1 MKLIYAAD
9 DEKNIRNLIKS
20 FLEKEGYIVE
30 IFDNGDKLYEAFN
43 KKQSDMVILDITMPG
58 SDGFSICNKLRQIS
72 NVPIIMLT
80 ARDGETDYVTGIT
93 LGSDDYFTKP
103 FRPLKLVMRIK
114 AIFRRIGMEKESNEN
129 NEMHFG
135 DISISLNQKTA
146 KIKNNDIALTM
157 TELNFLSFLLEN
169 SNRAVSR
176 EELLNKIWGYDNI
189 VETRVTD
196 DTVKRLRKK
205 LSDAKSIVKIET
217 IWGFGFRLKTEDD

>member
-58 SDGFSICNKLRQIS
+58 SDGFSICSKLRQVS

-80 ARDGETDYVTGIT
+80 ARDGETDYITGIT

-114 AIFRRIGMEKESNEN
+114 AIFRRIDMEKESNDG
-129 NEMHFG
+129 NEIHFG
-135 DISISLNQKTA
+135 DISISEKQKTA
-146 KIKNNDIALTM
+146 KIKNNDVQLTM
-157 TELNFLSFLLEN
+157 TELNFLLFLLEN

-205 LSDAKSIVKIET
+205 LSDAESIVKIET
-217 IWGFGFRLKTEDD
+217 IWGFGFRLKTKDD

>member
-9 DEKNIRNLIKS
+9 DEKNIRNLIKV

-43 KKQSDMVILDITMPG
+43 KKHADMVILDITMPG

-114 AIFRRIGMEKESNEN
+114 AIFRRIDMEKESNEN

-135 DISISLNQKTA
+135 DIVISMNQKTVR
-146 KIKNNDIALTM
+146 IKNNDIQLTM

-169 SNRAVSR
+169 NNRAVSR

-205 LSDAKSIVKIET
+205 LLEAKSIVKIET
-217 IWGFGFRLKTEDD
+217 IWGFGFRLKIKGD

>member
-30 IFDNGDKLYEAFN
+30 IFENGDKLYEAFN
-43 KKQSDMVILDITMPG
+43 KKNADMVILDITMPG

-80 ARDGETDYVTGIT
+80 ARDGESDYVTGIT

-114 AIFRRIGMEKESNEN
+114 AIFRRIDMEKESNEN
-129 NEMHFG
+129 SEISFG
-135 DISISLNQKTA
+135 DITISINQKTA
-146 KIKNNDIALTM
+146 KIQNNYIQLTM
-157 TELNFLSFLLEN
+157 TELNFLSFLIEN
-169 SNRAVSR
+169 NNRAVSR
-176 EELLNKIWGYDNI
+176 EELLNKIWGYNNI

-205 LSDAKSIVKIET
+205 LSDSQSLVKIET
-217 IWGFGFRLKTEDD
+217 IWGFGFRLKVKGD

>member
-30 IFDNGDKLYEAFN
+30 IFENGDKLYEAFN
-43 KKQSDMVILDITMPG
+43 NKNADMVILDITMPG

-80 ARDGETDYVTGIT
+80 ARDGESDYVTGIT

-114 AIFRRIGMEKESNEN
+114 AIFRRIDMEKESNEN
-129 NEMHFG
+129 SEISFG
-135 DISISLNQKTA
+135 DITISINQKTA
-146 KIKNNDIALTM
+146 KIKNNYIQLTM
-157 TELNFLSFLLEN
+157 TELNFLSFLIEN
-169 SNRAVSR
+169 NNRAVSR
-176 EELLNKIWGYDNI
+176 EELLNKIWGYNNI

-205 LSDAKSIVKIET
+205 LSDSQSLVKIET
-217 IWGFGFRLKTEDD
+217 IWGFGFRLKVKGD